1 MNDTN
6 RLKSGLPKSG
16 LSKPT
21 DLKTAAWS
29 ELLAAAMNLAQ
40 SEPALEPFLNE
51 MITRHGAFEDSLC
64 QLILKNFTT
73 AAHSTTTLSELVR
86 EAVLNDS
93 YLIQNC
99 LADLQAT
106 LERDPACTNLVEAFL
121 FYRGFKALQS
131 YRIARYYWLKKRTAL
146 ARHLQSLIVETYSMD
161 LHPGARIEGGVF
173 IDHGTGIVIGETAQV
188 ERNVSM
194 LHNVT
199 LGGTGK
205 ETGLRHP
212 HIQEGV
218 LLGAG
223 CKVLGYITV
232 GKNSK
237 VAAGSI
243 VLNDL
248 PDNTTAVG
256 IPARVIHKDTSSVP
270 AYDMKQE
277 IESE

>member
-1 MNDTN
+1 MA
-6 RLKSGLPKSG
+6 KPE
-16 LSKPT
+16 LSEST
-21 DLKTAAWS
+21 ELKTASWA
-29 ELLAAAMNLAQ
+29 ELLAAAALLAQ
-40 SEPALEPFLNE
+40 SEPALDPFLHE
-51 MITRHGAFEDSLC
+51 MIACHGSFEDSLC
-64 QLILKNFTT
+64 ELILRNFTT
-73 AAHSTTTLSELVR
+73 AAHSTTSLSDLVR
-86 EAVLNDS
+86 EAVTNDAD
-93 YLIQNC
+93 LISNC

-106 LERDPACTNLVEAFL
+106 LDRDPACTNVVEAFL

-131 YRIARYYWLKKRTAL
+131 YRVARYYWLNKRTAL

-243 VLNDL
+243 VLNDV
-248 PDNTTAVG
+248 PENTTAVG
-256 IPARVIHKDTSSVP
+256 IPARFIQKDTSSVP

-277 IESE
+277 IDAPDRHQD

>member
-1 MNDTN
+1 MTKDHSPASSSLQTASWSDL
-6 RLKSGLPKSG
+6 REAARS
-16 LSKPT
+16 LSHDEPV
-21 DLKTAAWS
+21 
-29 ELLAAAMNLAQ
+29 LAPFIHEMVGAHD
-40 SEPALEPFLNE
+40 SFESALC
-51 MITRHGAFEDSLC
+51 A
-64 QLILKNFTT
+64 LILKNLTIAAHATT
-73 AAHSTTTLSELVR
+73 ALPELVH
-86 EAVLNDS
+86 EAVTHDAGLVANS
-93 YLIQNC
+93 F
-99 LADLQAT
+99 ADLQAT
-106 LERDPACTNLVEAFL
+106 LDRDPACINLVEAFL

-131 YRIARYYWLKKRTAL
+131 YRVARYYWNQKRSAL

-205 ETGLRHP
+205 AGGLRHP
-212 HIQEGV
+212 HICEGV

-243 VLNDL
+243 VLTDV
-248 PDNTTAVG
+248 PENTTAVG
-256 IPARVIHKDTSSVP
+256 IPARVIEKDSHSVP
-270 AYDMKQE
+270 AYDMKQD
-277 IESE
+277 IEGEK